1 MKKQQSLKKFF
12 ILIAIWLVTIVA
24 VFAGSI
30 LYDQYQATEYEDV
43 AVPYIEKIIP
53 EISKWDPV
61 VTKALMAPEV
71 SATIPEENFTQAT
84 ILFSRL
90 GALQSMDN
98 PKFEDVHTGAQASLG
113 DQTIV
118 EYNVDA
124 RYENGDATINLKLL
138 ERNGSFEIYS
148 FNFSSE
154 SLLE

>member
-1 MKKQQSLKKFF
+1 
-12 ILIAIWLVTIVA
+12 
-24 VFAGSI
+24 
-30 LYDQYQATEYEDV
+30 
-43 AVPYIEKIIP
+43 
-53 EISKWDPV
+53 
-61 VTKALMAPEV
+61 MAPEV

-98 PKFEDVHTGAQASLG
+98 PKFEDVHTGAQATLG